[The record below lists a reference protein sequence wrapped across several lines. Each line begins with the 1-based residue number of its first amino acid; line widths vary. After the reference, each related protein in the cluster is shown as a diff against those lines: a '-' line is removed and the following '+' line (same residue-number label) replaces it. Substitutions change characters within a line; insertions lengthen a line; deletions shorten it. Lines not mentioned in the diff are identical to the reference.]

1 MKANLQEIT
10 EPREAALIY
19 AGLGL
24 AVVPIRKGT
33 KQPPM
38 KAWQK
43 EATQDPEKIW
53 EWWGRWPEAGV
64 GVVTG
69 EKSGGLAVID
79 LDEHPEDG
87 RRGVELLE
95 AWERENGDLP
105 ETWTAITGS
114 GGRHLFF
121 RLRDPMKRQQHLFK
135 SGSVD
140 FQTDGAL
147 VILPPTVHA
156 KTGRRYKW
164 EVAPDQRPLASYGGN
179 AAAFIDEGY
188 LEARGSMS
196 GPSFEAQKE
205 VTAGGRTD
213 YLFRMLSSL
222 QAKGL
227 TDAAIRAAVAAENDA
242 VCVPP
247 LSDADLEREVFPALR
262 RYEKGSLAGSDQK
275 AQKGKP
281 LAVDL
286 LNLANVPEET
296 PDWLIP
302 GYMPRYQITSLAG
315 DGGSGKTT
323 VWCSIA
329 AAVSTGR
336 PCFIEQGSQEQREP
350 GLVMFFSAEDSLK
363 YTLVR
368 RLRKTGADL
377 SRIISLDISD
387 ERFPAVKFNSQFLE
401 QLLAEYRPEL
411 CIFDP
416 IQSFV
421 PPEIK
426 MGDRNAMRQCLEP
439 LIGYGDKYGTTF
451 LIIEHSNKQAGAYGR
466 KRIADSA
473 DIWDISRSV
482 LMVGDAGNGQ
492 RYLSQ
497 EKINYGQQHE
507 TVLFTL
513 EDETAAF
520 RGTSNLKDRDYVLTS
535 QYENKGKPQRTDAKD
550 MILFFLESVEDPET
564 GETGRIET
572 GDLDGMLQRAGVS
585 KTTASRA
592 KAELLRD
599 GLIETKSR
607 GFGKDK
613 KWYTALRPV
622 PNDKVN

>member
-1 MKANLQEIT
+1 MRANLQEIT
-10 EPREAALIY
+10 EPREAALVY

-38 KAWQK
+38 KDWQK
-43 EATQDPEKIW
+43 EATQDPELIRR
-53 EWWGRWPEAGV
+53 WWSRWPDAGV

-87 RRGVELLE
+87 RHGVALLE
-95 AWERENGDLP
+95 AWEKENGEIP
-105 ETWTAITGS
+105 ETWTARTGS

-121 RLRDPMKRQQHLFK
+121 RLQEPMKRQQHLCN
-135 SGSVD
+135 SQVD
-140 FQTDGAL
+140 FQAGGAL
-147 VILPPTVHA
+147 VILPPTVHPT
-156 KTGRRYKW
+156 TGRRYKW
-164 EVAPDQRPLASYGGN
+164 EVAPDRCRLASYDGN
-179 AAAFIDEGY
+179 AAAFIDECY
-188 LEARGSMS
+188 LATRGSFER
-196 GPSFEAQKE
+196 PSFEAQKE
-205 VTAGGRTD
+205 VTAGSRTD

-222 QAKGL
+222 QAKGYA
-227 TDAAIRAAVAAENDA
+227 DAAIRAAIQVENEEK
-242 VCVPP
+242 CVPP
-247 LSDADLEREVFPALR
+247 LSDQELEREVFPALR
-262 RYEKGSLAGSDQK
+262 RYEKGSLTGSGQK
-275 AQKGKP
+275 PAKEKP
-281 LAVDL
+281 LALDL
-286 LNLANVPEET
+286 LSLASVTEAE

-302 GYMPRYQITSLAG
+302 GYIPRYQITSLAG

-336 PCFIEQGSQEQREP
+336 PCFIEQSVTRARDPET
-350 GLVMFFSAEDSLK
+350 VMFFSAEDSLK
-363 YTLVR
+363 YTLAR
-368 RLRKTGADL
+368 RLRKNGADL
-377 SRIISLDISD
+377 SRIVSLDISD
-387 ERFPAVKFNSQFLE
+387 ERFPAVKFNSAFLE
-401 QLLAEYRPEL
+401 KLLAQYRPAL

-426 MGDRNAMRQCLEP
+426 MGDRNAMRQSLEP

-451 LIIEHSNKQAGAYGR
+451 LIIEHANKQSGCYGR

-482 LMVGDAGNGQ
+482 LMAGDAGNGQ

-497 EKINYGQQHE
+497 EKSNYGELQE

-513 EDETAAF
+513 EDEKAAF
-520 RGTSNLKDRDYVLTS
+520 RGTSTLRDRDYILTS
-535 QYENKGKPQRTDAKD
+535 QYENKGKPQRAEAKD
-550 MILFFLESVEDPET
+550 MILFYLESVEDPET

-572 GDLDGMLQRAGVS
+572 GDLDAMLQRAGVS
-585 KTTASRA
+585 KSTAARA
-592 KAELLRD
+592 KAELSNEGRIRTES
-599 GLIETKSR
+599 G
-607 GFGKDK
+607 GFGKGK
-613 KWYTALRPV
+613 KWYTALCPV
-622 PNDKVN
+622 SNE